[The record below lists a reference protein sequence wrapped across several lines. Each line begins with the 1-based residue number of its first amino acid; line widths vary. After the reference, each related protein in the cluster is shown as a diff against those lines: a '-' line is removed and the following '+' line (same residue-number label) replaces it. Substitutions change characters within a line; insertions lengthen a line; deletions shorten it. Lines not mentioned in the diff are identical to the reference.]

1 MTKIDPDI
9 PVVIKNLTNENLER
23 ILEDT
28 DFLKKYNNME
38 LSIRDIIETERWE
51 RIKDINAEGDKVA
64 RIVHDID

>member
-1 MTKIDPDI
+1 VTKIDPDI